1 MTRGNDAGAYYHELF
16 LRGKTFLTKGMI
28 RTKVKGTKFK
38 AASSP
43 DQEPDFYAMPPVTV
57 TPQHSPNASPQHQSA
72 AFDSAESVSTAAPLP
87 ASAPLDGL
95 YSMFQSNT
103 TMIPQQVPAQPQ
115 ASQLQSFDA
124 FASQQEATFMPQMQ
138 VPQAY
143 APSPV
148 PYQADQVLDE
158 AVNELFIDP
167 NSAEVAADMN
177 ELDDFVRDWEPNNFA
192 ETLNNDLTLGFML
205 DKLMED

>member
-1 MTRGNDAGAYYHELF
+1 
-16 LRGKTFLTKGMI
+16 
-28 RTKVKGTKFK
+28 
-38 AASSP
+38 
-43 DQEPDFYAMPPVTV
+43 
-57 TPQHSPNASPQHQSA
+57 
-72 AFDSAESVSTAAPLP
+72 
-87 ASAPLDGL
+87 
-95 YSMFQSNT
+95 
-103 TMIPQQVPAQPQ
+103 
-115 ASQLQSFDA
+115 
-124 FASQQEATFMPQMQ
+124 MPQMQ